1 MGWPLG
7 FGRNSRSGLCFL
19 VALVEDYMGDCLG
32 EGVGCG
38 GQVEWAVIPLGVG
51 VGVGTG
57 GLGARRSVGVRGLR
71 RPPSGLGRGAIL
83 RGGLR

>member
-1 MGWPLG
+1 MGWP
-7 FGRNSRSGLCFL
+7 SGLGGTRGAGCFR
-19 VALVEDYMGDCLG
+19 VALVGDYMGDCLG

-38 GQVEWAVIPLGVG
+38 GQVEWAVIPLGVE

-57 GLGARRSVGVRGLR
+57 GLGARRSVGVRGLG

-83 RGGLR
+83 RGGLW